1 MPAVP
6 QQNGLEGKRPSG
18 HGGAAPQAAPFL
30 RHYGKCRPKSSAV
43 RMPAVMRPPSG
54 ILQSA
59 APRSPEV
66 SPLPHRT
73 QNTLSR
79 IPDFPKASLGARV
92 LPKPR
97 LPLKRMAADPPAS
110 VLPAST
116 FAGPRA
122 ILAGCPRRPRTFFP
136 SSDREVYHG
145 RPAMHPHP
153 PFLPFL

>member
-1 MPAVP
+1 MPAVH

-18 HGGAAPQAAPFL
+18 PWRGRPAGSAFSAQL
-30 RHYGKCRPKSSAV
+30 RE
-43 RMPAVMRPPSG
+43 MPAKVQRRQVFPVMRASSG